1 MFQKKIRTKSV
12 KMVLENDFINN
23 GLTSGLKLKNEKKHA
38 TQLYMVKQEKPQVL
52 ASKLLG
58 D

>member
-1 MFQKKIRTKSV
+1 
-12 KMVLENDFINN
+12 MVLENDFINN